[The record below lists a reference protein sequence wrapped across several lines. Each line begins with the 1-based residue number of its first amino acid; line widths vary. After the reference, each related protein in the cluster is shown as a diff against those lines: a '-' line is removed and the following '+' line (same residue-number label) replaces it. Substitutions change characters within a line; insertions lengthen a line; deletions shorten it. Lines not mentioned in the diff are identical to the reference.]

1 MVLWIHNNPF
11 PDIRKFGRRVVWATC
26 PSTSADKPLGLLIF
40 LILGSEGSS
49 VHDVGFIA
57 ICFYEEVFLMQQVL
71 FRACQPVVKRR
82 NIQSTKQNIDIIQR
96 LNRRIN

>member
-11 PDIRKFGRRVVWATC
+11 PDIRRLGRRVVWVMC
-26 PSTSADKPLGLLIF
+26 PSTLANKLLGLLIF
-40 LILGSEGSS
+40 MILGSEGSS
-49 VHDVGFIA
+49 VHGVGFIA
-57 ICFYEEVFLMQQVL
+57 ICFYEEGFLMQQVL

-82 NIQSTKQNIDIIQR
+82 NIQSTKQNIDIIQS